1 MSGNKHCCLC
11 GEARLPHQAPTESL
25 SNQTAML
32 SMKEHRELK
41 PGRWE
46 ISPQM
51 LVSVCLWRNGGTAS
65 GATHICDECL
75 IVGLEEARGYVEHEL
90 ATRRAIVQATT
101 RLQES
106 RAAIAMAAGQ
116 EGSAT

>member
-11 GEARLPHQAPTESL
+11 GEVRLPHQAPTESL

-32 SMKEHRELK
+32 TMKEHRELK

-46 ISPQM
+46 TSPQM
-51 LVSVCLWRNGGTAS
+51 LVNVGLWRNGGTAR

-75 IVGLEEARGYVEHEL
+75 IVGLEEARSYVEHEL
-90 ATRRAIVQATT
+90 AIRRAIVQATAHLRKEVST
-101 RLQES
+101 
-106 RAAIAMAAGQ
+106 
-116 EGSAT
+116 